1 MDLGGNV
8 KFLYDDS
15 IEEIMEMLSRIT
27 SDEQLYSNMNKV
39 AKKNNSQFLYSNI
52 AKKSLDMI

>member
-27 SDEQLYSNMNKV
+27 SDEQLYNNMNKV
-39 AKKNNSQFLYSNI
+39 AKKITASFYIQI
-52 AKKSLDMI
+52 